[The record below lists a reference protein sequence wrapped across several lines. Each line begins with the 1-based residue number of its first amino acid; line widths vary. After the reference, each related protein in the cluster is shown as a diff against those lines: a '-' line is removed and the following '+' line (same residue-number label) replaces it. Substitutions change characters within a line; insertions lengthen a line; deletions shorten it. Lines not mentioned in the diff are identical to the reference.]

1 MADDHVAKRTDRG
14 LAVQEPVLASWA
26 ATLRS
31 VNGSRLVLKDR
42 TLIDSSQQAGILTAS
57 ALLEVIDM
65 ATECH
70 IFTAHHKIN
79 NLDRS
84 KQ

>member
-42 TLIDSSQQAGILTAS
+42 TLIDSSQQARILTRLPRM
-57 ALLEVIDM
+57 ALPQSDKAI
-65 ATECH
+65 AGGIPGCQWSP
-70 IFTAHHKIN
+70 
-79 NLDRS
+79 R
-84 KQ
+84 